1 MKIELNNIVK
11 RTPEMVFSKLDG
23 EVVMMSV
30 ENGEYYGL
38 NEIGS
43 AIWERISDEIKVDDL
58 VVQLMEEYDVE
69 RAECEADTIEFLEEM
84 AEKKLVVVF

>member
-1 MKIELNNIVK
+1 MKIELSNSVK

-43 AIWERISDEIKVDDL
+43 AIWERISEEIKVEDL
-58 VVQLMEEYDVE
+58 VRQLMEEYDVE
-69 RAECEADTIEFLEEM
+69 RSECEKDTFEFLEEM
-84 AEKKLVVVF
+84 ATKKLVVVS

>member
-1 MKIELNNIVK
+1 MKITIDNIVK
-11 RTPEMVFSKLDG
+11 RTPEMVYSKLDG

-43 AIWERISDEIKVDDL
+43 AIWDKIEKEIKVDEL
-58 VVQLMEEYDVE
+58 VKLLMEEYDVE
-69 RAECEADTIEFLEEM
+69 RSECEADTLEFLNEM
-84 AEKKLVVVF
+84 LVKKLVVII

>member
-1 MKIELNNIVK
+1 MKLGLNNIVQ
-11 RTPEMVFSKLDG
+11 RTPEMVYSKLDG

-43 AIWERISDEIKVDDL
+43 AIWERIADEITVDEL
-58 VVQLMEEYDVE
+58 IIKLMEDYEVD
-69 RAECEADTIEFLEEM
+69 RPECKADTLEFLEEM
-84 AEKKLVVVF
+84 ISKKLIVFR

>member
-1 MKIELNNIVK
+1 
-11 RTPEMVFSKLDG
+11 MVYSKLDG

-43 AIWERISDEIKVDDL
+43 AIWDKIEKEIKVDEL
-58 VVQLMEEYDVE
+58 VKLLMEEYDVE
-69 RAECEADTIEFLEEM
+69 RSECEADTLEFLNEM
-84 AEKKLVVVF
+84 LVKKLVVII